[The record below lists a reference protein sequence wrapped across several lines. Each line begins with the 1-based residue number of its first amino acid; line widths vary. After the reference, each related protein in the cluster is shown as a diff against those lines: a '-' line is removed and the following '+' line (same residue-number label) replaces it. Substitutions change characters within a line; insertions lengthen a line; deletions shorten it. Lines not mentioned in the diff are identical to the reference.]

1 MARPRLHDLDQLLDH
16 ARDLWSE
23 DGPNALTIR
32 ALSTRSGVS
41 NGAIYNAFG
50 ARANLLARVWLREAG
65 AFLRFQAE
73 AVTQAMG
80 DDDRTAAVVAA
91 ALSPAD
97 YVRHREA
104 SAARLLLS
112 VRLDDLLQQDL
123 GPDERARLL
132 DLRRQLGRLVRQL
145 AEHLWGTSDATTTT
159 LIRYCVIDLPGA
171 LLLAENKLTDPLARH
186 ALELAVRGI
195 AGHPVLSR
203 GQNAAD

>member
-1 MARPRLHDLDQLLDH
+1 VARPRLHDLDQLLDH
-16 ARDLWSE
+16 ARELWAE

-50 ARANLLARVWLREAG
+50 SRANLLARVWAREAE

-73 AVTQAMG
+73 AATGQLG

-91 ALSPAD
+91 ALAPAD
-97 YVRHREA
+97 YVRHHEA

-112 VRLDDLLQQDL
+112 VRPDDLLQEDL

-132 DLRRQLGRLVRQL
+132 DLRRRLGRLVRQL
-145 AEHLWGTSDATTTT
+145 AEHVWGRSDPTTTT
-159 LIRYCVIDLPGA
+159 LIRYCVVDLPGA
-171 LLLAENKLTDPLARH
+171 LLLADDRITDPLARH
-186 ALELAVRGI
+186 ALEHAVRGI
-195 AGHPVLSR
+195 TGHEPTS
-203 GQNAAD
+203 N